1 MVRNANGKKAKLL
14 CNIPLWQTSPA
25 TRIFGNTTARSEQIK
40 FHSKLKNKYNAT
52 LGKISPQLMLLVD
65 WQDTITQLGF
75 SRYESTLKKIQAMSF
90 YVGITAFYRRE
101 PSAKDHLHEQII
113 STDLQWNYPISKF
126 MLKLLN
132 VGVIYMKIISLKGVE
147 VVKVSIFLITY
158 VSEVV

>member
-1 MVRNANGKKAKLL
+1 MPNISCLGRKHHTSDQAEYSAKLF
-14 CNIPLWQTSPA
+14 PKVQT
-25 TRIFGNTTARSEQIK
+25 
-40 FHSKLKNKYNAT
+40 
-52 LGKISPQLMLLVD
+52 KINFLL
-65 WQDTITQLGF
+65 
-75 SRYESTLKKIQAMSF
+75 

-113 STDLQWNYPISKF
+113 STDLQRNYPISKF